1 MVEEKDSRIVSMGHN
16 PEEWEEMLTNALEN
30 LDHKE
35 AKKMLSDLS
44 VEIREEE
51 IVVDKMRDL
60 PALDLVL
67 ECVRRLTNA
76 DPTDLESVE
85 DELIEESRLW
95 AEYRERYKD
104 IFIPDVLEPY
114 LRKTAALVSPDKE
127 GLQFEGFQ
135 KYTGIYKG
143 VGKEAVTLFY
153 SPAGPSD
160 RAPNFF
166 ARFGKRSGSLIISRA
181 YRMDLPPG
189 AGSACISEH
198 IEWLCP
204 DTSHISRICI
214 DNIKNPVT
222 FDACVKISSE
232 GKKKWQLRDG
242 ADPLDTPLGKLARK
256 LSDRA
261 GLDIIS
267 SKATLDGFGFLDL
280 IFQTAPTT
288 C

>member
-1 MVEEKDSRIVSMGHN
+1 VVEEKKNGSATIGHN

-44 VEIREEE
+44 DEIREEE
-51 IVVDKMRDL
+51 IVVDKMRDM
-60 PALDLVL
+60 PAFDLLL
-67 ECVRRLTNA
+67 EWVRRLINA

-85 DELIEESRLW
+85 DEWIEESRLW
-95 AEYRERYKD
+95 AKYRERYKD
-104 IFIPDVLEPY
+104 IFIPHVLEPY
-114 LRKTAALVSPDKE
+114 LRKTAALVSPDKN

-135 KYTGIYKG
+135 KYTGIYRG
-143 VGKEAVTLFY
+143 IGEEAITLFY
-153 SPAGPSD
+153 HPLGPSD

-166 ARFGKRSGSLIISRA
+166 SRFEKRSGSLIIARA
-181 YRMDLPPG
+181 YRMGLPPG
-189 AGSACISEH
+189 AGSACLSEQ

-204 DTSHISRICI
+204 DTSKICRICI
-214 DNIKNPVT
+214 DNVKNPVT
-222 FDACVKISSE
+222 FDACVKASLD

-242 ADPLDTPLGKLARK
+242 ADPMDTPFGKLARK
-256 LSDRA
+256 LADRA
-261 GLDIIS
+261 GLSIIS

-280 IFQTAPTT
+280 IFQSAPTN